1 MPSESDSPVGALL
14 GGNGSSA
21 LPASPPSEAE
31 QSLIAAIHGLAH
43 QLGETN
49 VHLLVLADT
58 TAKCLSHIS
67 LLLDLV
73 LSNEAAE
80 ADEESKSYLDGSPVL

>member
-1 MPSESDSPVGALL
+1 MPTESDSPVGAPLV
-14 GGNGSSA
+14 GNGSSA
-21 LPASPPSEAE
+21 SPASPPSEAE
-31 QSLIAAIHGLAH
+31 RSLIAAIQGLAH

-49 VHLLVLADT
+49 VHLLVLADQ

-73 LSNEAAE
+73 LSNEAE
-80 ADEESKSYLDGSPVL
+80 EDEEARTYLDGTQVS